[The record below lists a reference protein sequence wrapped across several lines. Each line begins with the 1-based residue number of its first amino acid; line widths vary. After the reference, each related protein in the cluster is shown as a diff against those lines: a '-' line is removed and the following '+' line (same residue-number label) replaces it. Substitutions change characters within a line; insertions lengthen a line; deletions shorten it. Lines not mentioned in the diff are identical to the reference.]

1 MLPCDDLLPA
11 SVSGSRRRR
20 LIFPASSTTSCP
32 RWTAEVGHP
41 QTLGQGESG
50 SCNGGQGPPA
60 TRCQE
65 SFQETRYE
73 ESAGEGLTEGRKEGC
88 RQATAESRHD
98 SSCCSSSDR
107 LALAKLGTLFG
118 SAIRL

>member
-1 MLPCDDLLPA
+1 MLPCDDLLPP
-11 SVSGSRRRR
+11 SVSGSWRRR

-41 QTLGQGESG
+41 QTVGQGESR
-50 SCNGGQGPPA
+50 GGQGQGPA
-60 TRCQE
+60 GTCPQE
-65 SFQETRYE
+65 SFQENRYE